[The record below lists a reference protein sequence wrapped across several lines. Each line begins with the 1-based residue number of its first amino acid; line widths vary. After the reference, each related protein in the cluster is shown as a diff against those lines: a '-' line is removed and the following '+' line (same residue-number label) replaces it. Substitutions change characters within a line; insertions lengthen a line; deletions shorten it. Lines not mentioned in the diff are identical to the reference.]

1 MRIIRYLKG
10 HIGAL
15 VLIIALLVVQ
25 AFADLSLPRYTSDL
39 VDVGIQQGGIDRPS
53 PSEFTADTFEAVC
66 MLASP
71 DEENVIRSSYDEV
84 SDGSYAINE
93 KGLDNRDELDETLA
107 KPFAEVHFARS
118 ESAQQRDGSAE
129 GEDAS
134 VGEQRVSDAHGEG
147 PYDFD
152 ALLDAYRPS
161 RTRRFRRF
169 PPHPSLREEPTTSSR
184 YRWFL
189 WSCCAWFSMRPS
201 SPWAACSWCRA
212 QISP

>member
-71 DEENVIRSSYDEV
+71 DEEGVIRSSYDEV
-84 SDGSYAINE
+84 SDGSYAIN
-93 KGLDNRDELDETLA
+93 K
-107 KPFAEVHFARS
+107 
-118 ESAQQRDGSAE
+118 
-129 GEDAS
+129 
-134 VGEQRVSDAHGEG
+134 
-147 PYDFD
+147 
-152 ALLDAYRPS
+152 
-161 RTRRFRRF
+161 
-169 PPHPSLREEPTTSSR
+169 
-184 YRWFL
+184 
-189 WSCCAWFSMRPS
+189 
-201 SPWAACSWCRA
+201 
-212 QISP
+212 

>member
-71 DEENVIRSSYDEV
+71 DGGRHTFFLRRGVGWLIR
-84 SDGSYAINE
+84 
-93 KGLDNRDELDETLA
+93 
-107 KPFAEVHFARS
+107 H
-118 ESAQQRDGSAE
+118 QQE
-129 GEDAS
+129 GAGQS
-134 VGEQRVSDAHGEG
+134 G
-147 PYDFD
+147 
-152 ALLDAYRPS
+152 
-161 RTRRFRRF
+161 
-169 PPHPSLREEPTTSSR
+169 
-184 YRWFL
+184 
-189 WSCCAWFSMRPS
+189 
-201 SPWAACSWCRA
+201 RA
-212 QISP
+212 